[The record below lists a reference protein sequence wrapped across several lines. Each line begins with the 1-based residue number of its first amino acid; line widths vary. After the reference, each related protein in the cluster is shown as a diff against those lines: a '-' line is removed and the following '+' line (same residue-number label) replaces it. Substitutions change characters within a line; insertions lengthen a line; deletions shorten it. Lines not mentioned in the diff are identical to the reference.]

1 VSVRLR
7 ARSGVVTDFAVW
19 SPQSDRVRVLVD
31 GTPHEMSPD
40 TLGWWRASVEDSSRG
55 TAYAFLLDDDETPL
69 PDPRSRWQPTG
80 VHSASRVYDDS
91 AFFWTDQTWTGRQ
104 LPGSVLYELHIGTFT
119 EEGTFDA
126 AIECL
131 DHLAGLGV
139 DMVEVLPVNAVDG
152 PRNWGYDG
160 VGWYAVTENYGG
172 PDAFKRFVDA
182 CHARGLGVVLD
193 VVHNHLGPSGA
204 YLDRFGPY
212 FAGGNLWGPTLN
224 LDGPHSDQVRRF
236 VLDNVLMWLRD
247 FHIDALRL
255 DAVHAL
261 RDTRATHLLEQ
272 MAVEVEALATHLG
285 RPLSLVAES
294 DLNDPRLVT
303 AREGGGYGLH
313 AQWSDDIHHSLHTVL
328 TGEAQGYYADFAT
341 AGLTGLAHVFTRAFL
356 HEGTWSSFRR
366 RTHGAPVDTRRV
378 PGHRF
383 LAYLQNHDQIG
394 NRATGDRLSETVS
407 PGLLACGAA
416 LVLTSPF
423 TPMLFMG
430 EEWGARTPWQFFSH
444 FPDEALRDA
453 VREGRRSEFAEH
465 GWGEAEVPDPNAD
478 ATFLDSK
485 LDWEEPTQEPHS
497 TLLRVYRELIAL
509 RKAWPQLSNPWLDE
523 VEVDVDEVA
532 RTIVV
537 HRDTLRVVC
546 NLGAEPVTLDLQAPI
561 NRILLASE
569 PVEGNAYTL
578 TVPAESFAVAQLS

>member
-1 VSVRLR
+1 
-7 ARSGVVTDFAVW
+7 VTDFAVW
-19 SPQSDRVRVLVD
+19 APQHDRVRVLVD

-40 TLGWWRASVEDSSRG
+40 TAGWWRAVTEDAGRG

-80 VHSASRVYDDS
+80 VHGASRLYDDD
-91 AFFWTDQTWTGRQ
+91 FFWTDRAWTGRQ

-119 EEGTFDA
+119 PEGTFDA
-126 AIECL
+126 AIDRL

-182 CHARGLGVVLD
+182 CHNRGLGVVLD

-212 FAGGNLWGPTLN
+212 FAGSNIWGPSLN
-224 LDGPHSDQVRRF
+224 LDGPHSEQVRRF

-247 FHIDALRL
+247 FHVDALRL

-272 MAVEVEALATHLG
+272 MAVEVEALSAHLG
-285 RPLSLVAES
+285 RPLSLIAES

-303 AREGGGYGLH
+303 AREAGGYGLH
-313 AQWSDDIHHSLHTVL
+313 AQWCDDIHHSLHSVL

-394 NRATGDRLSETVS
+394 NRATGDRLSETLS
-407 PGLLACGAA
+407 PGMLACGAA
-416 LVLTSPF
+416 LVFCSPF

-430 EEWGARTPWQFFSH
+430 EEWGARTPWQFFSY
-444 FPDEALRDA
+444 FPDEALREA
-453 VREGRRSEFAEH
+453 VRSGRTAEFAEH
-465 GWGEAEVPDPNAD
+465 GWGEAEVPDPNAER
-478 ATFLDSK
+478 TFLDSK
-485 LDWEEPTQEPHS
+485 LDWDEPAQEPHT
-497 TLLRVYRELIAL
+497 TLLRVHRELIAL
-509 RKAWPQLSNPWLDE
+509 RKAWPQLSDPWLDE
-523 VEVDVDEVA
+523 VEVEVDDDT
-532 RTIVV
+532 RTVV
-537 HRDTLRVVC
+537 LHRGTLRVVC
-546 NLGAEPVTLDLQAPI
+546 NLGAHAATLDMRAPVD
-561 NRILLASE
+561 RILLASE
-569 PVEGNAYTL
+569 PAEGEEATL
-578 TVPAESFAVAQLS
+578 TLPPESFAVVKLIS